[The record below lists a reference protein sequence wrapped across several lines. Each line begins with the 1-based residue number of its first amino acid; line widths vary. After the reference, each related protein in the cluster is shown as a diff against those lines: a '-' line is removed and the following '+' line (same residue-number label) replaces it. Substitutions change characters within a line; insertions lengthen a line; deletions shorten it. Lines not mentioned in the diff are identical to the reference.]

1 LIKNFNYY
9 IKTKSKNEKKEEADR
24 KEEKEKAEHN
34 ELTSDLSKI
43 LKPHDKERN

>member
-24 KEEKEKAEHN
+24 KEEKAEHN